1 MKSLRCFALA
11 ICFTAVSYGGNFEE
25 ARHLYDRTDYSGAV
39 RELKSP
45 QDAESLRLLGQSY
58 FMMADYK
65 KAAEAFERS
74 IAMDSSD
81 SKAFLWLGRAYG
93 RRAETAFPMAAPAYA
108 VKTRT
113 SFEKA
118 VALDS
123 TNIEAVNDLFEYY
136 LDAPGF
142 LGGGVDRAAKLVPLI
157 SKQDAAEGNWA
168 EARMAE
174 HNKQFDVAES
184 HFRRAAQL
192 APHQAG
198 RLLDLAKFLAKRG
211 RYEES
216 DRAFQQ
222 AIAVAPNSPKV
233 LYSRAD
239 TLVRSN
245 RNLPEACELL
255 KRYLSMNLSP
265 DDPSREDAQ
274 KLLRKASGS

>member
-1 MKSLRCFALA
+1 
-11 ICFTAVSYGGNFEE
+11 
-25 ARHLYDRTDYSGAV
+25 
-39 RELKSP
+39 
-45 QDAESLRLLGQSY
+45 
-58 FMMADYK
+58 
-65 KAAEAFERS
+65 
-74 IAMDSSD
+74 
-81 SKAFLWLGRAYG
+81 
-93 RRAETAFPMAAPAYA
+93 
-108 VKTRT
+108 
-113 SFEKA
+113 
-118 VALDS
+118 
-123 TNIEAVNDLFEYY
+123 
-136 LDAPGF
+136 
-142 LGGGVDRAAKLVPLI
+142 
-157 SKQDAAEGNWA
+157 
-168 EARMAE
+168 MAE